1 MTQST
6 LIPYEE
12 QRRSFLSCC
21 YRFHE
26 VLPGLLAMFFIAIFS
41 NNLAGV
47 PNPFTLQNLFHY
59 LDNVI
64 GPVNGQPLFQILNSN
79 FVWNP
84 FLVGFIIVNVFGI
97 PDSWKR
103 GLSYIHKLMPLGIIM
118 LAPHFVFSHAT
129 KAGWPIIIIAL
140 VVMFVMASVTMWLGR
155 LFKVDDRQAGDIT
168 GALVTGDPHVTA
180 ILMPMLKAKNGQ
192 VINALACV
200 LLFGLIM
207 SFLLPVVGNLLG
219 MEEPVFGLLS
229 VLGIGNTGQMYN
241 AAFGY
246 GYEAGRWAH
255 YFEPVRHVIMPAGF
269 LYVFLVL
276 FLRSKR
282 NPDNPDIHATRPL
295 KAIPLF
301 VLIFVAL
308 WIVAQFHVFK
318 EPAHQAIFA
327 MVQWDFSLAAAAL
340 GLSCPIRNVKEWG
353 LRGFGLTCAAGILRL
368 VVLTVVVLLAVH
380 FNLVTFTF

>member
-1 MTQST
+1 M
-6 LIPYEE
+6 PYEE
-12 QRRSFLSCC
+12 HRRSFLSCC
-21 YRFHE
+21 YRLHE

-47 PNPFTLQNLFHY
+47 PNPFTLENLFHY

-64 GPVNGQPLFQILNSN
+64 GPINGQPLFQILNSN

-84 FLVGFIIVNVFGI
+84 FLLGFIIVNVFGI

-129 KAGWPIIIIAL
+129 KSGWPLILIAL
-140 VVMFVMASVTMWLGR
+140 VVMCAMALMTLWLGR
-155 LFKVDDRQAGDIT
+155 LFKVDDRQAGDIA
-168 GALVTGDPHVTA
+168 GALATGDPHVTA
-180 ILMPMLKAKNGQ
+180 ILMPLLKAKSGQ

-200 LLFGLIM
+200 LLFGLIA
-207 SFLLPVVGNLLG
+207 SFLLPVVGGLLG
-219 MEEPVFGLLS
+219 MKEPVFGLLS
-229 VLGIGNTGQMYN
+229 ALGIGNTAQTFN

-269 LYVFLVL
+269 LFVFLVM
-276 FLRSKR
+276 FVRSKL
-282 NPDNPDIHATRPL
+282 NPDNPEIHATRPH
-295 KAIPLF
+295 KVIPLF
-301 VLIFVAL
+301 VIIFVAL

-340 GLSCPIRNVKEWG
+340 GLSCPLRDVAHWG
-353 LRGFGLTCAAGILRL
+353 LRGFALTCVAGVIR
-368 VVLTVVVLLAVH
+368 LAVLVAVIMLAVQ
-380 FNLVTFTF
+380 FNLVTFSF

>member
-1 MTQST
+1 M
-6 LIPYEE
+6 PYEE
-12 QRRSFLSCC
+12 HRRSFLSCC
-21 YRFHE
+21 YRLHE

-47 PNPFTLQNLFHY
+47 PNPFTLENLFHY

-64 GPVNGQPLFQILNSN
+64 GPINGQPLFQILNSN

-84 FLVGFIIVNVFGI
+84 FLLGFIIVNVFGI

-129 KAGWPIIIIAL
+129 KSGWPLILIAL
-140 VVMFVMASVTMWLGR
+140 VVMCVMALMTLWLGR
-155 LFKVDDRQAGDIT
+155 LFKVDDRQAGDIA

-180 ILMPMLKAKNGQ
+180 ILMPLLKAKSGQ

-200 LLFGLIM
+200 LLFGLIA
-207 SFLLPVVGNLLG
+207 SFLLPVVGGLLG
-219 MEEPVFGLLS
+219 MKEPVFGLLS
-229 VLGIGNTGQMYN
+229 ALGIGNTAQTFN

-269 LYVFLVL
+269 LFVFVVM
-276 FLRSKR
+276 FVRSKL
-282 NPDNPDIHATRPL
+282 NPDNPEIHATRPH
-295 KAIPLF
+295 KVIPLF
-301 VLIFVAL
+301 VIIFVVL

-340 GLSCPIRNVKEWG
+340 GLSCPLRDVAQWG
-353 LRGFGLTCAAGILRL
+353 LRGFALTCVAGVIR
-368 VVLTVVVLLAVH
+368 LAVLVAVVMLAVQ
-380 FNLVTFTF
+380 FNLVTFSF